1 MAIKSKLPDEEIAA
15 LPPDVE
21 VFHVEHLTV
30 PGLNA
35 ERCIIWLRKRA
46 GQ

>member
-1 MAIKSKLPDEEIAA
+1 MAMKGKLPDEEIAA

-21 VFHVEHLTV
+21 MFHMEHLTV
-30 PGLNA
+30 PELNA
-35 ERCIIWLRKRA
+35 KRCIIWLRKRA